1 MYKRQGHGLNKFGDR
16 LNILLGTA
24 DKLLEVFWVILQ
36 TIVEHLFVQADRR
49 QLRQVLLSCVNWILI
64 GHLVEEDGLVRMR
77 LLVPVGLLHVREM
90 CGTDNAHG

>member
-1 MYKRQGHGLNKFGDR
+1 M
-16 LNILLGTA
+16 NILLCPT

-36 TIVEHLFVQADRR
+36 TIVEHLFVQTDRR
-49 QLRQVLLSCVNWILI
+49 QLWQVLLSCIHWILI

-90 CGTDNAHG
+90 CGTHNAHG